1 MKDFSDSYKVVN
13 YLRNVDPDGGF
24 RALVDQCYNTQNS
37 FMQFQKA
44 FFDYPLVRNRFMNTL
59 FNVIIQT
66 IYSER
71 LYYSKFSRFKKKLD
85 DWGIRNLFNDLAKPH
100 QYNPIK
106 GQYTFIKREVQPT
119 YAAYH
124 HLNYQKFYKST
135 INPEELKNAMTSWDG
150 VNEFVQRKIA
160 ALTSSAEYDEEIAIK
175 YLIFRALKAG
185 GITGITI
192 PKITED
198 NARTVVQTIKQISD
212 TLIDKSDR
220 YNLAGVRTETPKAE
234 QILIVSA
241 KFNSSA
247 DVFVNAAAFNRKD
260 VEFMGDILN
269 ISTFAIYD
277 IKRVEELFGD
287 ESDYIPITPED
298 NAQLEQVSAIMLDT
312 KWLLFYN
319 RLSEARRHDNPESL
333 EETYFHHRWNLIQYN
348 PFANAV
354 AYTEMASV
362 VNSVTITP
370 VQNPVKKNSATQL
383 YATVTGTGFV
393 SQAVT
398 WEVDSLNSDIS
409 PQGLLF
415 VGCNEEAQSI
425 KVTATSKVDPT
436 KKATYTINIAADK
449 ATSSKLQKEVTK

>member
-1 MKDFSDSYKVVN
+1 MKDFSESYKVVN

-44 FFDYPLVRNRFMNTL
+44 FFEYPLVRNRFMNTL
-59 FNVIIQT
+59 FNIIIQT

-100 QYNPIK
+100 TYNPTK

-119 YAAYH
+119 YVAYH
-124 HLNYQKFYKST
+124 ALNYQKFYKST
-135 INPEELKNAMTSWDG
+135 INPEELKHAMTSWDG

-175 YLIFRALKAG
+175 YMIFRALKAG
-185 GITGITI
+185 GITGVTI
-192 PKITED
+192 PRITED
-198 NARTVVQTIKQISD
+198 NARTVVQTIKRISD

-220 YNLAGVRTETPKAE
+220 FNLAGVRTETPKSE

-241 KFNSSA
+241 NFNSASH
-247 DVFVNAAAFNRKD
+247 VFVNSAAFNRKD

-287 ESDYIPITPED
+287 ESDYIPITAED

-312 KWLLFYN
+312 KWLLFYT
-319 RLSEARRHDNPESL
+319 RLSEARRFDNPESL

-354 AYTEMASV
+354 AYTEINSV
-362 VNSVTITP
+362 VNSVNITP
-370 VQNPVKKNSATQL
+370 LQNPAKKNSTIQL

-398 WEVDSLNSDIS
+398 WEVNSLNSDIS

-415 VGCNEEAQSI
+415 IGCNEESRSI
-425 KVTATSKVDPT
+425 EVTVTSKVDPT
-436 KKATYTINIAADK
+436 KKSTYTINIDDTARNVGITK
-449 ATSSKLQKEVTK
+449 KVTK